1 MNKRKEEIIPK
12 HVRLEY
18 FFYFLETEELK
29 QSSAQEFF
37 RSMRNIMRVVEN
49 LAGVD
54 INESMS
60 VGDFEYS
67 YLFLE
72 ELKVYVRNF
81 KNRVVFIGENGAAMF
96 FEHICCPENF
106 ASKYREKYLKNEIQ
120 PIVSVQNTQGENL
133 W

>member
-1 MNKRKEEIIPK
+1 MTKYYSNPVTWTAQSAVCRTCIKKGLRRRG
-12 HVRLEY
+12 RL
-18 FFYFLETEELK
+18 LP
-29 QSSAQEFF
+29 
-37 RSMRNIMRVVEN
+37 
-49 LAGVD
+49 
-54 INESMS
+54 
-60 VGDFEYS
+60 
-67 YLFLE
+67 LE

-120 PIVSVQNTQGENL
+120 PIVSVQNTQGEDL